1 MTCDSSQGFRTTLDK
16 IIARLPKQRRTG
28 LFSATMGD
36 AVTELARAGM
46 RNPVRVT
53 VKVDCVARCPSHVA
67 RHMSRFTRHTEQ
79 RNASHFTRHA
89 SHVTHHTSHIT
100 RHTSPI
106 TGCSIQLQRNTRSPA
121 QLVHDH
127 SPARQIALLG
137 VVPAAAQRKQVHHVP
152 PSSLELKLF
161 MALLANLNP

>member
-53 VKVDCVARCPSHVA
+53 VKVDCVARCPEQRSTSHVTFHA
-67 RHMSRFTRHTEQ
+67 SHGPEEHVTLHTSCVTRHT
-79 RNASHFTRHA
+79 
-89 SHVTHHTSHIT
+89 SHVT

-127 SPARQIALLG
+127 SPARQIALPR

-152 PSSLELKLF
+152 PSSIELKLF